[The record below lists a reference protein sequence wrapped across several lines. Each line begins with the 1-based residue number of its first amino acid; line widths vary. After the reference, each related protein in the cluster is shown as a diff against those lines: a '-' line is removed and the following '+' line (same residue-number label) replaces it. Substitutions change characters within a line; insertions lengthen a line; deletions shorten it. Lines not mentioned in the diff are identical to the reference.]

1 MDPIDPEAAA
11 AAAVSSAFFRPTNR
25 RRTCSV
31 FDDGVDDEGKDT
43 DASCAIL
50 SNGPGMME

>member
-31 FDDGVDDEGKDT
+31 FDDVEDDEDVDT
-43 DASCAIL
+43 SCDIL